1 MKKYYVK
8 GQDGFR
14 EADKEEY
21 RAYCNKQK
29 QVLSYAAKVRAGET
43 ALSDV
48 PEEYRADVEIMLA
61 PSDADKAA
69 AYDILMGVSE

>member
-8 GQDGFR
+8 GQHGFC
-14 EADKEEY
+14 EANLEEY
-21 RAYCNKQK
+21 QAYCAKRK
-29 QVLSYAAKVRAGET
+29 EVLSYAAQVRAGET

-48 PEEYRADVEIMLA
+48 PEEYKAEVEILLA

-69 AYDILMGVSE
+69 AYDILMGVSQ